1 LNLGDGEDFCLPVAV
16 DLHGNTQLGYL
27 HSTASR
33 G

>member
-16 DLHGNTQLGYL
+16 DLHGNTQLDYL